1 VRVIDEDQLDPEGID
16 DDQPTDVG
24 VRFECPVCGSQVA
37 GTDFRVET
45 AGEVWTGDAAVWAEE
60 GVCSDCYREVVDK
73 DIREWSP
80 AEWLVHHYEGW
91 NRTAQG
97 VHDILLFEHSPQES
111 WLPEDERHPILD
123 LEATLAARREHLAR
137 CQMAM
142 EELQSRYEADITP
155 PPFQMTLASAS
166 EALSEA
172 AVAKLRARREA
183 DLTVEEELRC
193 ESVYGIAPM
202 GDEDPS
208 QDDIPTVPR
217 ARAWVG
223 EPTSLPPKP
232 SSPRRPLLLAV
243 LLTAAVILIAMLVVV
258 ARSR

>member
-1 VRVIDEDQLDPEGID
+1 MRNERRFCPLHGDYLPQGRSAQCPKCRSDPAASSVSLRQVRVIDEDQLDPEGID

-60 GVCSDCYREVVDK
+60 GVCSDCYREVVNK

-91 NRTAQG
+91 HRMAQS
-97 VHDILLFEHSPQES
+97 VHDILVFEHSPQES
-111 WLPEDERHPILD
+111 WLPEDDRHRILD

-142 EELQSRYEADITP
+142 EDGAPLQ
-155 PPFQMTLASAS
+155 
-166 EALSEA
+166 
-172 AVAKLRARREA
+172 
-183 DLTVEEELRC
+183 
-193 ESVYGIAPM
+193 
-202 GDEDPS
+202 DE
-208 QDDIPTVPR
+208 IPTAPR
-217 ARAWVG
+217 AGGRVG
-223 EPTSLPPKP
+223 DPTSVLPKP
-232 SSPRRPLLLAV
+232 SSPRGPRLFAILFAAAV
-243 LLTAAVILIAMLVVV
+243 LLVAVFVVV
-258 ARSR
+258 ARLR